1 MHLGSSN
8 LPPRVYVTLKIFGKL
23 NKLINIIILERGIF
37 LINNRRGE
45 LEILIDI
52 LNLASRGVKKTE
64 ILYQVNLSYSQLKN
78 YLSFLTERDFVREE
92 RDNNEHTYKIF
103 RITVKGEELL
113 NMLNQVVS
121 YLK

>member
-1 MHLGSSN
+1 
-8 LPPRVYVTLKIFGKL
+8 VYVTLKIFGKL

>member
-1 MHLGSSN
+1 M
-8 LPPRVYVTLKIFGKL
+8 YVTLKIFGKL

-92 RDNNEHTYKIF
+92 RDKNEHTYKIF